1 MLLKYMV
8 EVVKAD
14 PKVNR
19 VCDEEFM
26 NVISSKVIFE
36 YDVISKNSP
45 SNSDSYTCYRS
56 IETFFTSTTDPLN

>member
-36 YDVISKNSP
+36 YEVTSKNSP
-45 SNSDSYTCYRS
+45 SD
-56 IETFFTSTTDPLN
+56 